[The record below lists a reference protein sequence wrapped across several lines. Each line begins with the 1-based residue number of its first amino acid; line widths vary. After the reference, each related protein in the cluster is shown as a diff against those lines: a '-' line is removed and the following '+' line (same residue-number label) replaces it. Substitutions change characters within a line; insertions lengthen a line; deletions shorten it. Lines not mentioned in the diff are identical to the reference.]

1 MKWTKEGIAEAVKM
15 LLKENTPLFDS
26 MVKQLGIYKDMRDL
40 IEQIL
45 YRGRRISFSP
55 AEKSMNLGLMFGF
68 LKEENGYVTIAN
80 RIFEMYL
87 LNLFI
92 AEESVKSEMFLY
104 GQENKNQFIVGSR
117 LNMDIVLKKF
127 VEYFTEIYKF

>member
-40 IEQIL
+40 IEQI
-45 YRGRRISFSP
+45 SFSP
-55 AEKSMNLGLMFGF
+55 AKKSMNLGFMFGF

-92 AEESVKSEMFLY
+92 AEESVKSKMFLY

-117 LNMDIVLKKF
+117 LNMDIVIK
-127 VEYFTEIYKF
+127 